1 MQQNGMGWDGM
12 VWHGMAW
19 HGMMWFDIVWYGMD
33 GILWYGVL
41 LGGCSML
48 HSNAFLSFVTWVH
61 VCAVPN

>member
-1 MQQNGMGWDGM
+1 M
-12 VWHGMAW
+12 VWYDVAW
-19 HGMMWFDIVWYGMD
+19 YCMD

-48 HSNAFLSFVTWVH
+48 HSNAFSFVVWAH